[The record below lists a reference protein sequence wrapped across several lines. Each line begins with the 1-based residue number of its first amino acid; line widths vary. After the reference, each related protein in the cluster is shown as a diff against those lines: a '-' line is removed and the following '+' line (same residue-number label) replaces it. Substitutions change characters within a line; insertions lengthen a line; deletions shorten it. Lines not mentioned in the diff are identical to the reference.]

1 MTDTPTQDDLLA
13 YFHGLLPGDTAAA
26 MAARV
31 AANPDAQATL
41 AVWAGQNANLAAL
54 YQPMA
59 AEPVP
64 ERLTGVIRKAAA
76 MDARPTKP
84 RLWLAAAC
92 VALLAVGGT
101 VGWMAHGFSPVG
113 QPGLTLAMA
122 AMQAHDT
129 YVVEVKHPVEVL
141 ASDQAHMNTWMSK
154 RLGHDISPPDLSD
167 TGFALLGGRV
177 LPAGKGVAALYM
189 YENAQGQRVTL
200 YITPQGAGPSTAFQ
214 YASEGV
220 TQSFY
225 WMDNGLSCALVG
237 DIAKDALRGMA
248 VSAYD
253 QLI

>member
-1 MTDTPTQDDLLA
+1 MTNTPTQDDLLA
-13 YFHGLLPGDTAAA
+13 YFHGVLPGEAATT

-31 AANPDAQATL
+31 AVDPVAQATL
-41 AVWAGQNANLAAL
+41 AAWAGQNASLAAL

-64 ERLTGVIRKAAA
+64 GRLTSVIREAAA
-76 MDARPTKP
+76 KDARPKP
-84 RLWLAAAC
+84 RLWMAAAC
-92 VALLAVGGT
+92 MALLAVGGA
-101 VGWMAHGFSPVG
+101 VGWVAHGIAPQG
-113 QPGLTLAMA
+113 QPGQTLAMA
-122 AMQAHDT
+122 AMQAHAT

-154 RLGHDISPPDLSD
+154 RLGHDISPPDLSEA
-167 TGFALLGGRV
+167 GFALLGGRV
-177 LPAGKGVAALYM
+177 LPAGTGVAALYM
-189 YENAQGQRVTL
+189 YENAGGQRVTL
-200 YITPQGAGPSTAFQ
+200 YVTPQVTGPAAAFQ
-214 YASEGV
+214 YASEGA